1 MRDRIVALEIENAA
15 RHHRVAIGGARL
27 DQFLE
32 GGMRS
37 VVGNHREAACLSD
50 GWYHIALAAD
60 GAREHVAPAAHH
72 ELDRKPCSHPGRF
85 PIHRRVYQR
94 CLQDQR
100 FYAPVLRGGNQ
111 RMTRAHRAAPEGKSR
126 AVDILALAHG
136 GDGGGK
142 IGNLFVGMNILTRRT
157 ARGPEMPVVEGK
169 SCDAA
174 ARHTV
179 SEERQRDIA
188 RSGKAVTHHDDWERP
203 GALGQ
208 VERAFADV
216 PVAGKTHHDR
226 PHGGPGKRGR
236 ENEEKEQ
243 GEAMNHDG
251 NDVAA
256 ASPGCKLASAN
267 RAREEGISLTYLR
280 KSPRQARANAM
291 VDVIVEAAARI
302 LSAPGGPRLTT
313 NAIAARAGVSVGSLY
328 QYFPNKQAILRA
340 LIARELARAEARRP
354 TVLDDAS
361 VPASKRMRA
370 AVDWQLDAR
379 HDAPLSRALMRE
391 YERIVPAEERQAL
404 AQLKAARVRRT
415 IGANDNEEMVA
426 FIVEVC
432 IEAVAKAAT
441 ERRPEWL
448 SSQVFRAEIAR
459 LLGGY
464 LERG

>member
-1 MRDRIVALEIENAA
+1 
-15 RHHRVAIGGARL
+15 
-27 DQFLE
+27 
-32 GGMRS
+32 
-37 VVGNHREAACLSD
+37 
-50 GWYHIALAAD
+50 
-60 GAREHVAPAAHH
+60 
-72 ELDRKPCSHPGRF
+72 
-85 PIHRRVYQR
+85 
-94 CLQDQR
+94 
-100 FYAPVLRGGNQ
+100 
-111 RMTRAHRAAPEGKSR
+111 
-126 AVDILALAHG
+126 
-136 GDGGGK
+136 
-142 IGNLFVGMNILTRRT
+142 
-157 ARGPEMPVVEGK
+157 
-169 SCDAA
+169 
-174 ARHTV
+174 
-179 SEERQRDIA
+179 
-188 RSGKAVTHHDDWERP
+188 
-203 GALGQ
+203 
-208 VERAFADV
+208 
-216 PVAGKTHHDR
+216 
-226 PHGGPGKRGR
+226 
-236 ENEEKEQ
+236 
-243 GEAMNHDG
+243 MNHDG

-379 HDAPLSRALMRE
+379 HDTPLSRALMRE